1 MGRALLVLA
10 LALAATALA
19 GCGPDQRSGVAPAA
33 DTPANP
39 TEPASAPVSSL
50 AAYVSSAEPASATTA
65 ATD

>member
-1 MGRALLVLA
+1 MGRALLV

-19 GCGPDQRSGVAPAA
+19 GCGPDQRSGVTPAA

-50 AAYVSSAEPASATTA
+50 TAYVASAAPASAA
-65 ATD
+65 SAD

>member
-1 MGRALLVLA
+1 MGRALLVIVLA
-10 LALAATALA
+10 AAALAA
-19 GCGPDQRSGVAPAA
+19 CGPDQRSTVTPAA

-50 AAYVSSAEPASATTA
+50 AAYVSSTAPASATA